1 MALVILNM
9 PAMPWHRLFT
19 AEHPEAKQ
27 RFPFKAKSHYE
38 NPEEKVSL
46 ACRVH
51 SSFLLLLNKLL
62 VTFKNRTKMKK
73 EGQKCCQRHFMLCSP
88 LRPAQQPSPGANP
101 RQERGR
107 MKLKVRGGL
116 SDWNGDCLKNLSL
129 LPFLRPW
136 GNSLTAAICEQL
148 HCMLHWDLSLLCT
161 ALHSF
166 PSHADALFCS
176 FPILKVWASRICVLG
191 VLMCGFFS

>member
-19 AEHPEAKQ
+19 AEHPEARQ

-38 NPEEKVSL
+38 NPEEVVSL

-73 EGQKCCQRHFMLCSP
+73 QCQKCCQRRFRLCSP
-88 LRPAQQPSPGANP
+88 LRPVQQPSPGANAG
-101 RQERGR
+101 QERGR
-107 MKLKVRGGL
+107 MKRRSEGSVR
-116 SDWNGDCLKNLSL
+116 
-129 LPFLRPW
+129 
-136 GNSLTAAICEQL
+136 
-148 HCMLHWDLSLLCT
+148 DLGQEEIGMET
-161 ALHSF
+161 ALKSLVSF
-166 PSHADALFCS
+166 LAAALEKSTLCS
-176 FPILKVWASRICVLG
+176 NL
-191 VLMCGFFS
+191 

>member
-1 MALVILNM
+1 M

-27 RFPFKAKSHYE
+27 RFPFKAKNQYE

-73 EGQKCCQRHFMLCSP
+73 QGLKCCQRHFILHSP
-88 LRPAQQPSPGANP
+88 LRPVQEPSPGADP
-101 RQERGR
+101 GQERGR
-107 MKLKVRGGL
+107 MTLRSEG
-116 SDWNGDCLKNLSL
+116 SL
-129 LPFLRPW
+129 RDLGQEEIGMENVLRSLVPFPRPW
-136 GNSLTAAICEQL
+136 RNGLTTAICEQL
-148 HCMLHWDLSLLCT
+148 YCVLHWDLGLLSDT
-161 ALHSF
+161 LHSF
-166 PSHADALFCS
+166 PSHADVLFSS
-176 FPILKVWASRICVLG
+176 FPILNMWMYIQDLCSG
-191 VLMCGFFS
+191 

>member
-27 RFPFKAKSHYE
+27 SFPFKAKSRYE
-38 NPEEKVSL
+38 NPKEKVSL

-73 EGQKCCQRHFMLCSP
+73 QGQKCCQRCFMLCSP
-88 LRPAQQPSPGANP
+88 LRPVQQPSPGADP
-101 RQERGR
+101 GQDRGR
-107 MKLKVRGGL
+107 MKLRSERSVR
-116 SDWNGDCLKNLSL
+116 
-129 LPFLRPW
+129 
-136 GNSLTAAICEQL
+136 
-148 HCMLHWDLSLLCT
+148 DLWQEEIGMET
-161 ALHSF
+161 ALKSLVSFLSAALEKSTVHSN
-166 PSHADALFCS
+166 L
-176 FPILKVWASRICVLG
+176 
-191 VLMCGFFS
+191 

>member
-73 EGQKCCQRHFMLCSP
+73 QGQKCCQRCFMLHSP

-101 RQERGR
+101 GQERAR
-107 MKLKVRGGL
+107 MKLRSEGSVR
-116 SDWNGDCLKNLSL
+116 
-129 LPFLRPW
+129 
-136 GNSLTAAICEQL
+136 
-148 HCMLHWDLSLLCT
+148 DLWQEEIRMET
-161 ALHSF
+161 ALKSLVSF
-166 PSHADALFCS
+166 PFTALEKS
-176 FPILKVWASRICVLG
+176 TVHSNL
-191 VLMCGFFS
+191 

>member
-38 NPEEKVSL
+38 NPEENVSL

-73 EGQKCCQRHFMLCSP
+73 QGQKCCQRHFILRSP
-88 LRPAQQPSPGANP
+88 LRPAQQLSPGANLGL
-101 RQERGR
+101 ERVR
-107 MKLKVRGGL
+107 MKLRSIRDLGWEEIGMETV
-116 SDWNGDCLKNLSL
+116 LKLVSFF
-129 LPFLRPW
+129 P
-136 GNSLTAAICEQL
+136 Q
-148 HCMLHWDLSLLCT
+148 
-161 ALHSF
+161 ALERWLDHTN
-166 PSHADALFCS
+166 P
-176 FPILKVWASRICVLG
+176 
-191 VLMCGFFS
+191 

>member
-73 EGQKCCQRHFMLCSP
+73 QGQKCCQRCFMLHSP
-88 LRPAQQPSPGANP
+88 LRPAQQPSPGARP
-101 RQERGR
+101 GQERAR
-107 MKLKVRGGL
+107 MKLRSEGSVR
-116 SDWNGDCLKNLSL
+116 
-129 LPFLRPW
+129 
-136 GNSLTAAICEQL
+136 
-148 HCMLHWDLSLLCT
+148 DLWQEEIRMET
-161 ALHSF
+161 ALKSLVSF
-166 PSHADALFCS
+166 PFTALEKS
-176 FPILKVWASRICVLG
+176 TVHSNL
-191 VLMCGFFS
+191 